1 MQFSGKYPT
10 FVSRDVFYLCRCILP
25 YAYRICF
32 FGYFL
37 CDFSYLAHPFQRP
50 RLGMEKNP
58 RVEPR
63 HPTSH
68 RFFMAFSGD
77 DCRRSRLLSVYRPA
91 FPCVRETGRNQ
102 PPQFLPQVSFRP
114 HHRSRYR
121 FRSCRPRNAH
131 RVYRGIGPFPFPQPP
146 RQNPFK
152 THEAQ
157 RWRLNVFMYDINL
170 KRRFLFVSIF
180 CLCRK
185 PHFCL
190 KSQYLLVIVAYKQ
203 VNIPAFFPIVGSR
216 TKQVNGGS
224 VPEMFLRQFIYRIY
238 FKFV

>member
-37 CDFSYLAHPFQRP
+37 CDFSYLAHTFQRP

-63 HPTSH
+63 HPASH

-77 DCRRSRLLSVYRPA
+77 DCRRSRLLSVYRLA

-131 RVYRGIGPFPFPQPP
+131 RVCRRIRPFRFPQPP
-146 RQNPFK
+146 RQNSFK
-152 THEAQ
+152 THTASFS
-157 RWRLNVFMYDINL
+157 LINL
-170 KRRFLFVSIF
+170 IIF
-180 CLCRK
+180 HGNVVYPK
-185 PHFCL
+185 II
-190 KSQYLLVIVAYKQ
+190 S
-203 VNIPAFFPIVGSR
+203 GS
-216 TKQVNGGS
+216 S
-224 VPEMFLRQFIYRIY
+224 SY
-238 FKFV
+238 FKAN